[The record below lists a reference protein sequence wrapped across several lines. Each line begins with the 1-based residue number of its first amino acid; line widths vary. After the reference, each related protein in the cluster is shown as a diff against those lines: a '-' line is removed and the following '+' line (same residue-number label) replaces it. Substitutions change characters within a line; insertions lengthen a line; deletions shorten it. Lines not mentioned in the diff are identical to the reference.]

1 MKTGSRARVLTM
13 ALTALGFGILAFI
26 LYRTDLSEVW
36 LNVTRLGWL
45 GLAVI
50 LGVSCVWFLVDTI
63 NWSLT
68 LRSTRPNMRWFCRL
82 WPIHVAG
89 EAVNHVTPLASV
101 GGEPMKAMIV
111 NQRYG
116 IGYREGTTSLVL
128 LHVIN
133 VCAEI
138 PFLLL
143 GIGLALATGVLPPSV
158 EVIMAVGGVLIVFLV
173 TVLWLVQHYR
183 FVSRAGRWAS
193 RAWFGVAALRLVRHI
208 RAIEGRLMEFYLGR
222 PRRFFAAVG
231 LQFCNWCMGAV
242 EIYLVLH
249 FLGAPIPFV
258 YALVIESVVV
268 LVRTALFFIP
278 SNIGAQEG
286 TFLVVCG
293 AITGSPELGVAV
305 ALIRRF
311 RELFWISLGLLIGWG
326 FSLKPRRAPAPEY
339 NELDRKLDRGHMAS
353 GR

>member
-1 MKTGSRARVLTM
+1 MKPGSRARILTV
-13 ALTALGFGILAFI
+13 ALASLGLGVFALI
-26 LYRTDLSEVW
+26 LYQTNLSEVW
-36 LNVTRLGWL
+36 RHVTKLGWL
-45 GLAVI
+45 GLAVV
-50 LGVSCVWFLVDTI
+50 LGVSCIWFVVDTI
-63 NWSLT
+63 NWNLT
-68 LRSTRPNMRWFCRL
+68 LRSTPLGWSWFRRL

-89 EAVNHVTPLASV
+89 EAINHVTPLASV
-101 GGEPMKAMIV
+101 GGEPMKAMLI

-116 IGYREGTTSLVL
+116 IGYREGTASLVL
-128 LHVIN
+128 LHVVN

-143 GIGLALATGVLPPSV
+143 GIALALITEVLPASV
-158 EVIMAVGGVLIVFLV
+158 EIMMAAGGVLIVVLV
-173 TVLWLVQHYR
+173 VIMWLVQHYR
-183 FVSRAGRWAS
+183 FVSRMGRWLS
-193 RAWFGVAALRLVRHI
+193 RAWFGVAALRVVRHI
-208 RAIEGRLMEFYLGR
+208 RAIEGRLMAFYLGQ
-222 PRRFFAAVG
+222 PRRFFMAVG
-231 LQFCNWCMGAV
+231 LQFCNWSLGAV

-249 FLGAPIPFV
+249 FLGAPIPFI

-311 RELFWISLGLLIGWG
+311 RELFWISLGLFLGWG
-326 FSLKPRRAPAPEY
+326 FSLKLRQAPAPEY
-339 NELDRKLDRGHMAS
+339 IELDRKLDRGHMAS

>member
-1 MKTGSRARVLTM
+1 MKPRSVARVLTI
-13 ALTALGFGILAFI
+13 ALTALGVGVFAFI
-26 LYRTDLSEVW
+26 LYHTDLSEVW
-36 LNVTRLGWL
+36 RHVMRLGWL
-45 GLAVI
+45 GVVIVLAV
-50 LGVSCVWFLVDTI
+50 SCIWFVVDTI
-63 NWSLT
+63 NWNLT
-68 LRSTRPNMRWFCRL
+68 LRSARPSVRWLSRL

-89 EAVNHVTPLASV
+89 EAINQVTPFASV
-101 GGEPMKAMIV
+101 GGEPMKAMLI

-116 IGYREGTTSLVL
+116 INYREGTTSLIL

-133 VCAEI
+133 FCAEI

-143 GIGLALATGVLPPSV
+143 GIALALATSVLPEPV
-158 EVIMAVGGVLIVFLV
+158 EIMMASGGGVIVVLV
-173 TVLWLVQHYR
+173 AVLWLVQHYR
-183 FVSRAGRWAS
+183 FVSRLGRWLS
-193 RAWFGVAALRLVRHI
+193 RAWFGVAALRVVRHI
-208 RAIEGRLMEFYLGR
+208 RAIESRLMEFYLGQ
-222 PRRFFAAVG
+222 PRRFFAACA
-231 LQFCNWCMGAV
+231 LQFCNWCIGAV

-249 FLGAPIPFV
+249 FLGAPTPFV

-311 RELFWISLGLLIGWG
+311 RELFWISMGLLIGWG
-326 FSLKPRRAPAPEY
+326 FSLKTRSSPAPGY
-339 NELDRKLDRGHMAS
+339 NELDRKLDRGHMAG